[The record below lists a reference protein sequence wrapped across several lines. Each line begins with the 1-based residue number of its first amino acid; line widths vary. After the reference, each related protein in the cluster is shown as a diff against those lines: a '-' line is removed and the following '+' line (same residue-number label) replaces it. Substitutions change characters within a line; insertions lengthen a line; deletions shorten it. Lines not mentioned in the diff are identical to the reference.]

1 MAALNGRLVGEEE
14 AVVNHGSED
23 AAQEGSDPIDSL
35 IGPVAGGESWTK
47 CSCRIDGGA
56 CEWAAEEDAYRDR
69 EANRKGR
76 HFVERASGV
85 NGGGEHNEDEEKRHH
100 TFEQHGVQ
108 ACEVR
113 RQKHDA
119 SSHRTPNCFRN
130 DRDKNVGGCNC
141 AKKLRDPV
149 EKSLQSAEAPGDP
162 KAHGDGGV
170 QMTAGNVADGADH
183 YCVCEAVGDGDSKN
197 ADGGLSGGAQIL
209 IGANRSDAEEDQ
221 RECPDK
227 FREKLLRQAIHKTS
241 PRAHWQEFLV
251 TFRLRA
257 AGHST
262 GTAEGSQKRE
272 ACRAALNPGQI
283 PKGRE
288 VDWQVTAEET

>member
-14 AVVNHGSED
+14 TVVNHGSED
-23 AAQEGSDPIDSL
+23 ATQERSDPIDSV
-35 IGPVAGGESWTK
+35 ISPVARGKSWTK

-56 CEWAAEEDAYRDR
+56 CERAAEKHAYCDR
-69 EANRKGR
+69 EADGKGG
-76 HFVERASGV
+76 HFAECASSV
-85 NGGGEHNEDEEKRHH
+85 NGGGKNDEDEEKRHH

-108 ACEVR
+108 TCEVR

-119 SSHRTPNCFRN
+119 SSHRTPNSFRN
-130 DRDKNVGGCNC
+130 DRDEYVGGCNC

-149 EKSLQSAEAPGDP
+149 EKSLQSAETSGDP

-183 YCVCEAVGDGDSKN
+183 DCVCEAVGDGDSKN
-197 ADGGLSGGAQIL
+197 SDGGLSGGAQIL

-227 FREKLLRQAIHKTS
+227 FREKLLRQAIHKAS
-241 PRAHWQEFLV
+241 PRANWQEFLV

-262 GTAEGSQKRE
+262 GTAEGSQKRD
-272 ACRAALNPGQI
+272 ACRGGAESRSNP
-283 PKGRE
+283 
-288 VDWQVTAEET
+288 

>member
-23 AAQEGSDPIDSL
+23 AAQQRSDPIDSV
-35 IGPVAGGESWTK
+35 ISPVAGGQSWTK
-47 CSCRIDGGA
+47 RSCRIDGGA
-56 CEWAAEEDAYRDR
+56 CEWAAEEDAYRDC
-69 EANRKGR
+69 ETDSEGR
-76 HFVERASGV
+76 CFVECASSV
-85 NGGGEHNEDEEKRHH
+85 NGGGKHNEDEEKRHH

-119 SSHRTPNCFRN
+119 SSHRTPNSFRN
-130 DRDKNVGGCNC
+130 DRNEYVGGCHC

-149 EKSLQSAEAPGDP
+149 EKSLQSTETSGDP

-170 QMTAGNVADGADH
+170 QMTAGNVSDGADH
-183 YCVCEAVGDGDSKN
+183 YCVREAVGDGGSKN

-209 IGANRSDAEEDQ
+209 IGANRSDAEKDQ

-227 FREKLLRQAIHKTS
+227 LREKLLRQAIHKTS
-241 PRAHWQEFLV
+241 SRAHWQEFLV

-262 GTAEGSQKRE
+262 GTAEASQKRD
-272 ACRAALNPGQI
+272 ACRAPLNPGQI

-288 VDWQVTAEET
+288 VDWQVTPEET